1 MAKRS
6 NIYIYIYRPR
16 NANAKEVATRL
27 GATPTTEAQML
38 CMYYKGPSCGGLSG
52 NKVEDKGES
61 LAKDLSTSVRAVV
74 PAIIHAVAETLVP
87 WIEDQPRLY
96 TYTINSVRPRVFF
109 PSLQRRLSLSTTVPL
124 YTKVN
129 LAFCLSGRREVPTDK
144 PARQRALAGG
154 WWAGDTPRRR
164 RSPWRAPGVWRK
176 AAPTGRQDVNW
187 RLRVKGQPNQR
198 VGCSRGS

>member
-1 MAKRS
+1 M
-6 NIYIYIYRPR
+6 
-16 NANAKEVATRL
+16 
-27 GATPTTEAQML
+27 EAQML

-61 LAKDLSTSVRAVV
+61 LAKDLSTSVRAAV
-74 PAIIHAVAETLVP
+74 PAIIHTVAELLVP
-87 WIEDQPRLY
+87 WIEDRPRLY
-96 TYTINSVRPRVFF
+96 TYIINSVRPRVFF

-124 YTKVN
+124 HTKVN

-144 PARQRALAGG
+144 PTGQQALAGG
-154 WWAGDTPRRR
+154 WWAGDTTRRR
-164 RSPWRAPGVWRK
+164 RSPWRTPGVWRK

-187 RLRVKGQPNQR
+187 RSRVKGQSNQR